1 MTSIIAST
9 MEEVSAIAQIWTAAD
24 QATRPGR
31 QKRPFKPPRLTIN
44 LSHAPT
50 HRYDEVAMYMK
61 QRLDLPKL
69 FNSILDDLTGPAI
82 AAILRIP
89 IHLLMRRLHSD
100 EEDAE
105 LRGISRATG
114 VPRALLVMF
123 NVFVDMIVGCTS
135 GGARVTMPAHDEG
148 DDSTYGS
155 VEGTP
160 AGAGCRST
168 SRMFHFRTLDWGGA
182 KLRRIIIELDFVAF
196 DGGPVVARTLTYF
209 GYVGVL
215 TGVRRGLSVSL
226 NRRPWHDR
234 STLTRRVRYRCHQ
247 ALVVFGLRPGI
258 SSLLRGLLFNNITE
272 STIPTEDANSRSL
285 LWRPSNCS
293 DIEHRRM
300 AAILQQL
307 QAAPSTAAYLILC
320 TPTHVY
326 NIEKDHRSASWTS
339 SNHFILTCNNDVAED
354 PEPGESLGLEPVGN
368 KGKSHSCLSPNSSQ
382 GMKCME
388 WTISGSV
395 KRKQGIMAVREGLI
409 ARRRRRDAPKHGLED
424 CDPPYHCGECK
435 DRNMMPEDLL
445 VMVKNRPMSNS
456 QTQYAVIMDPSSGA
470 FVWRMGY
477 AEKPAADRSEGD
489 R

>member
-1 MTSIIAST
+1 M
-9 MEEVSAIAQIWTAAD
+9 AQIWTVAD

-44 LSHAPT
+44 LSHPPT

-69 FNSILDDLTGPAI
+69 FNSILEDLTGPLI
-82 AAILRIP
+82 AAILKLL
-89 IHLLMRRLHSD
+89 IHLTMRRLHSE

-105 LRGISRATG
+105 IRGISRATG
-114 VPRALLVMF
+114 IPRALLVMF
-123 NVFVDMIVGCTS
+123 NVFVDMIMGCTS

-148 DDSTYGS
+148 DSSCVGD

-160 AGAGCRST
+160 ADAGCRST

-182 KLRRIIIELDFVAF
+182 KLRRIIIEVDFVAF

-209 GYVGVL
+209 GYVGIL
-215 TGVRRGLSVSL
+215 TGVRPGLSVSL
-226 NRRPWHDR
+226 NRRPRHDR
-234 STLTRRVRYRCHQ
+234 STLIRRVRYRWHQ
-247 ALVVFGLRPGI
+247 VLVVFGLRPGI

-272 STIPTEDANSRSL
+272 STTSTEDADSRSF
-285 LWRPSNCS
+285 LWRPRDCS
-293 DIEHRRM
+293 ERENGDMI
-300 AAILQQL
+300 AILQELQL
-307 QAAPSTAAYLILC
+307 APSTAAYLILC
-320 TPTHVY
+320 TTTHVY
-326 NIEKDHRSASWTS
+326 NIEKDHRSASWAS
-339 SNHFILTCNNDVAED
+339 STHFILTCNSDVAED
-354 PEPGESLGLEPVGN
+354 LEPGESLGLEPVTR

-409 ARRRRRDAPKHGLED
+409 ARRRRRDAPKHGR
-424 CDPPYHCGECK
+424 CDPPYHCGECE

-456 QTQYAVIMDPSSGA
+456 QTQYAVIMDPSSGV
-470 FVWRMGY
+470 FVWRMAY
-477 AEKPAADRSEGD
+477 AEKPAADRSEGN